1 LRKTIVIFMSLLMF
15 IFPLAAC
22 SGGGSKSI
30 TIGAQTYTEMK
41 ILAYMYKELIEE
53 QTDITVEVKED
64 LATSPLVLE
73 GLQNGDLDI
82 GTLLSGTIAN
92 FTEIDNPQDPQATWE
107 QARDIFA
114 GEEYNLK
121 YLERLGYENTY
132 AFTIRNDLAEEHGIE
147 KVSDM
152 KDIAGEFSAGF
163 DTSWLERKYDGYP
176 YFVETYQFEF
186 GETNPMEIGLVY
198 DAVKNREVDIVL
210 AYTSD
215 ARITAFDLVT
225 LEDDKHFFPP
235 YDAAPI
241 IRQELLDEYPEVEDA
256 ISPLVGRFTDESI
269 RELNGK
275 VDLEGN
281 DIEDV
286 AIEYLKSE
294 NLIE

>member
-1 LRKTIVIFMSLLMF
+1 MRKRIVIFIALLMF
-15 IFPLAAC
+15 IFPLASC
-22 SGGGSKSI
+22 SEGESKSI

-41 ILAYMYKELIEE
+41 ILAYMYKELIED

-114 GEEYNLK
+114 GEGYNLK

-225 LEDDKHFFPP
+225 LEDDKHF
-235 YDAAPI
+235 
-241 IRQELLDEYPEVEDA
+241 LD
-256 ISPLVGRFTDESI
+256 R
-269 RELNGK
+269 
-275 VDLEGN
+275 
-281 DIEDV
+281 
-286 AIEYLKSE
+286 KSVV
-294 NLIE
+294 